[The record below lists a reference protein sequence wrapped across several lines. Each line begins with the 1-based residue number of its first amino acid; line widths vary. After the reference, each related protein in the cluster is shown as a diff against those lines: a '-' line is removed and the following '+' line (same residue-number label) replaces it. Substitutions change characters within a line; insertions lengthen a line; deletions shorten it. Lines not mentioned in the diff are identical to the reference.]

1 MKRIFHNGCLLS
13 AVMLL
18 LLSMAPIT
26 VQADGGGGDEIV
38 QTVDGYRVTLVFEKP
53 ITSGENQIHLQ
64 VSDAQGQ
71 PVSNAQ
77 VEVRLVDAEAEHTE
91 AEEPVSQGDM
101 HAMEGMEGVGAA
113 PSSSNEHDEMGM
125 VAFTAGH
132 EDGEFEGEIVVA
144 DSGEWTL
151 QVHLTVE
158 EHLIEFD
165 FPLHIASS
173 QAGKNILLGF
183 FAINAVILGTA
194 ATLKLKP
201 AAASHSRGL
210 SHD

>member
-18 LLSMAPIT
+18 VLSLAPIN
-26 VQADGGGGDEIV
+26 VLADGGEDEIT

-53 ITSGENQIHLQ
+53 IANGENPIHLQ
-64 VSDAQGQ
+64 VSHAQGQ
-71 PVSNAQ
+71 PVSNAH
-77 VEVRLVDAEAEHTE
+77 VEVRVVEAEAEHTE
-91 AEEPVSQGDM
+91 AESHASQGDN
-101 HAMEGMEGVGAA
+101 HGMDGMDGTHSS
-113 PSSSNEHDEMGM
+113 PSEHDEMEI
-125 VAFTAGH
+125 VTFTAGH
-132 EDGEFEGEIVVA
+132 EEGEYAGEIVVA

-151 QVHLTVE
+151 QVHLAVAG
-158 EHLIEFD
+158 HLVEFD

-201 AAASHSRGL
+201 AASPRKGL